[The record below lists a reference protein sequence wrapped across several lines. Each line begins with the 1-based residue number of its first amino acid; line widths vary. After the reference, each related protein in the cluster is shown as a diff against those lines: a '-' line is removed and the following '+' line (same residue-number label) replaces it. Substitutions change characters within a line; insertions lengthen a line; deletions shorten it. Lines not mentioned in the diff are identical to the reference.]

1 MECDEYSN
9 WRKNFSL
16 FQLSPYLIRLIT
28 FLSEVILTF
37 FSLHFIIVYILK
49 YLWRKKR
56 RITIHGRITLQFI
69 KPSKDKKSFTIKC
82 CFI

>member
-16 FQLSPYLIRLIT
+16 FQLSPYLTRLIT
-28 FLSEVILTF
+28 FLSEMILTF

-49 YLWRKKR
+49 YLWRKKK
-56 RITIHGRITLQFI
+56 THNNSWSHYVAVYQA
-69 KPSKDKKSFTIKC
+69 K
-82 CFI
+82 